1 MVLLQGSAVQT
12 LLGGSNVGFSLP
24 SCSAHRS
31 PFAAMGITPY
41 YLLWALPR
49 ANSRAQL
56 CLPPCKSTVGSSGP
70 SVGDLGE
77 GGSACTLH
85 HAAPSQIH
93 PGSDATGSD
102 RGHGINVGNLFMKKE
117 SPTSSAAGQ
126 IGAWGGGAA
135 PGDAAHRA
143 SAGAQTPLHC
153 QPPAASPSGV
163 EAPSSA
169 ARGPCLQH
177 PIPQQGLS
185 GPSSQSHMPK
195 DGPSSLHRGSSGW
208 EQQPNPRCRA
218 SLSSWQH

>member
-77 GGSACTLH
+77 GGSVCTLH

-126 IGAWGGGAA
+126 IGAWGGVQPQEMLHTGPAQVLRPHCTASLPLPLPVVWRLPAQLHVAPDSSTPCHSRGCQDPVHSPTCPRMVPPLFTGA
-135 PGDAAHRA
+135 
-143 SAGAQTPLHC
+143 
-153 QPPAASPSGV
+153 
-163 EAPSSA
+163 
-169 ARGPCLQH
+169 
-177 PIPQQGLS
+177 PQDGS
-185 GPSSQSHMPK
+185 SSQT
-195 DGPSSLHRGSSGW
+195 RGAG
-208 EQQPNPRCRA
+208 RA
-218 SLSSWQH
+218 